1 MKTILAL
8 AVSLVCAGTLAA
20 QEAVPAPAAETPK
33 KSADGAT
40 HVDATAAATLLAEK
54 DEAKKLTVLDIRTAG
69 EFEEAHIDGATNI
82 DFIDPTFEEQITKL
96 DRDKPYLVHC
106 QSGGRSGR
114 SLEVF
119 KKLGFKNIYH
129 LDGGLTGWRT
139 AGNAVVETEK
149 KEEPQGED
157 ASETKDDAK
166 EAE

>member
-1 MKTILAL
+1 MKIFAFAVSL
-8 AVSLVCAGTLAA
+8 AVSLDFAGTLAA
-20 QEAVPAPAAETPK
+20 QEPVPAPAAEPAK

-40 HVDATAAATLLAEK
+40 HVDAKAAAALVAEK
-54 DEAKKLTVLDIRTAG
+54 DEAKKVTVLDIRTPT
-69 EFEEAHIDGATNI
+69 EYDEAHVEGATNI
-82 DFIDPTFEEQITKL
+82 DFLDPSFEDEITKL

-139 AGNAVVETEK
+139 AGNAVVEAEK
-149 KEEPQGED
+149 KEEP
-157 ASETKDDAK
+157 AK